1 MTTPPFKRILIANRG
16 EIAIR
21 IARAAADLNIET
33 VAIYPDDDATSLHV
47 RRADAAQ
54 RIKGQGAASYLN
66 IEEVIR
72 AAVETKSDAIHPGY
86 GFLSESAAF
95 ARACASAEIVFIG
108 PTPEALALFGDKA
121 AARELA
127 RKAGVPLAR
136 GTARATTLD
145 EAKAF
150 LASLGA
156 GRGLI
161 VKAVAGGGGRGM
173 RVVHSE
179 DQLADAYNR
188 AASEAKAA
196 FGSDELYVEELISP
210 ARHVEVQV
218 IADRNGDVAHLFE
231 RECSLQRR
239 FQKVVEIAPFPGMD
253 ENARAEMTKTALK
266 LARAGAIHTV
276 CTFEFLVGS
285 DSRFVFMEANPRIQ
299 VEHTVTEE
307 VLGIDLVR
315 TQIELA
321 AGRTLAAL
329 GLTQAAIKRPE
340 GIAIELR
347 INMEKV
353 GPDGSASPTG
363 GTLTAFDAPGGHGIR
378 VETSGYAGYL
388 TSSRYD
394 SLLAKLIVHSPSDR
408 LDLAFD
414 RAYRALC
421 EFRIEGVETNIGFLL
436 SLLRDDRIKANTF
449 DTAFIE
455 QNAARLLE
463 MSDHPKRY
471 VAGVTVSK
479 DLGVSAIDQPDDTV
493 AVNSP
498 LTGRLVS
505 YDVVV
510 GDLVRA
516 ETVVAIVEAMKMEQ
530 VVHAGVTGTVRAL
543 TTEADQTVLA
553 NAPLLFIEPGDHEA
567 GVDDAVEQEDSA
579 AVRADLFD
587 VLERHRNLTDEHR
600 PDAVER
606 RRRTGQRTARE
617 NIEHLCDPGSFVEYG
632 ALAVAAQRR
641 RRTTEE
647 LIAISPADG
656 LVAGLGTVNAKQFG
670 EIGARC
676 MVLSYDYTV
685 FAGTQ
690 GFMGHKKMDRLL
702 HLADEWSLPLIVFA
716 EGGGG
721 RPGETDYMG
730 VAGLDMPSFRLLARL
745 SGKAPTIA
753 IVSGRCFAGNAAVAG
768 SCDLIIATR
777 NANLGMGGPAMI
789 EGGGLGRFLPEEVG
803 PADVQTA
810 NGVIDILVTD
820 EEAAVEAAQRYLSYF
835 QGPVSDWSCTDQLP
849 LRNAVPE
856 NRMRAY
862 DVRKVIERLADQN
875 SVLELRPTYGIG
887 IVTALVRIE
896 GQAVGLFANNP
907 RHLGG
912 AIDAEAADK
921 AARFV
926 ELCESYGLP
935 IVSLC
940 DTPGFMVGP
949 EAEKT
954 ALVRRVARMFVGAA
968 NITVPFLTIV
978 LRKGYGL
985 GAQAMAGGSTIT
997 PFFTIAWPTGEF
1009 GGMGIEGAVNLAYR
1023 KELAAIEDPIAR
1035 QEKYAQHVKEL
1046 YDEGKATNMASF
1058 LEIDG
1063 VIDPAVS
1070 RHWICRA
1077 LRSVSIPVKGDA
1089 KRRPFVTPR

>member
-1 MTTPPFKRILIANRG
+1 MLIANRG

-21 IARAAADLNIET
+21 IARAAADLGIET
-33 VAIYPDDDATSLHV
+33 VAIYPGDDAASLHV
-47 RRADAAQ
+47 KRADVA
-54 RIKGQGAASYLN
+54 RCIDGQGAAAYLD
-66 IEEVIR
+66 IQQVIR
-72 AAVETKSDAIHPGY
+72 AAAETNSDAIHPGY
-86 GFLSESAAF
+86 GFLSENAGF
-95 ARACASAEIVFIG
+95 ARACFAAGIVFVG
-108 PTPEALALFGDKA
+108 PTPEALTLFGDKA

-127 RKAGVPLAR
+127 RRNGVPLAR
-136 GTARATTLD
+136 GTTQATTLD

-150 LASLGA
+150 LTSLGA
-156 GRGLI
+156 GRGLMI
-161 VKAVAGGGGRGM
+161 KAVAGGGGRGM
-173 RVVHSE
+173 RVAHTA
-179 DQLADAYNR
+179 DQLADAYSR

-218 IADRNGDVAHLFE
+218 IADCNGDAAHLFE

-253 ENARAEMTKTALK
+253 DSVRAEMAETALK
-266 LARAGAIHTV
+266 LARAGGVHTV
-276 CTFEFLVGS
+276 CTFEFLVGE

-307 VLGIDLVR
+307 VLGVDLVK

-321 AGRTLAAL
+321 AGRTLASL
-329 GLTQAAIKRPE
+329 GLTQAVIKKPE
-340 GIAIELR
+340 GIAVELR
-347 INMEKV
+347 INMEKI
-353 GPDGSASPTG
+353 GPDGGASPTG
-363 GTLTAFDAPGGHGIR
+363 GVLTAFDPPGGKGIR
-378 VETSGYAGYL
+378 IETSGYAGYL

-408 LDLAFD
+408 LETALD

-421 EFRIEGVETNIGFLL
+421 EFRIEGVETNIEFLQ
-436 SLLRDDRIKANTF
+436 SLLRDSRIKENAF
-449 DTAFIE
+449 DTGFIE
-455 QNAARLLE
+455 KNAAELLNVK
-463 MSDHPKRY
+463 DHPKRY
-471 VAGVTVSK
+471 VGGSVASGKATATTV
-479 DLGVSAIDQPDDTV
+479 DQPDDTI

-505 YDVVV
+505 YDVAI
-510 GDLVRA
+510 GDLVGA
-516 ETVVAIVEAMKMEQ
+516 ESVVAIVEAMKMEQ
-530 VVHAGVTGTVRAL
+530 VVHAGVAGIVRAL
-543 TTEADQTVLA
+543 ATETDQTVLA
-553 NAPLLFIEPGDHEA
+553 NAPLLFIEPSDHENNA
-567 GVDDAVEQEDSA
+567 EDAIEKEDGGA
-579 AVRADLFD
+579 IRTDLSE
-587 VLERHRNLTDEHR
+587 VLERHHNLMDERR
-600 PDAVER
+600 PDAVAR

-617 NIEHLCDPGSFVEYG
+617 NIAHLCDSDSFVEYG
-632 ALAVAAQRR
+632 ALAIAAQRR
-641 RRTTEE
+641 RRSTEE

-656 LVAGLGTVNAKQFG
+656 LVAGIGTVNAEQFG
-670 EIGARC
+670 ETGARC
-676 MVLSYDYTV
+676 VVLSYDYTV

-702 HLADEWSLPLIVFA
+702 HLADQWSLPLIVFA

-730 VAGLDMPSFRLLARL
+730 VAGLDMPSFRLLAKL

-768 SCDLIIATR
+768 SCDLIIATK

-789 EGGGLGRFLPEEVG
+789 EGGGLGRFSPEEVG

-810 NGVIDILVTD
+810 NGVIDILVAD
-820 EEAAVEAAQRYLSYF
+820 EAEAVEAAQRYLSYF
-835 QGPVSDWSCTDQLP
+835 QGSLPTWSSADQLP

-862 DVRKVIERLADQN
+862 DVRKVIDRLADQG
-875 SVLELRPTYGIG
+875 SVLELRPTYGVG
-887 IVTALVRIE
+887 IMTTLVRIE
-896 GQAVGLFANNP
+896 GQPVGLFANNP

-912 AIDAEAADK
+912 AIDAEAAEK
-921 AARFV
+921 AARFI
-926 ELCESYGLP
+926 ELCEAYGLP
-935 IVSLC
+935 ILSLC

-985 GAQAMAGGSTIT
+985 GAQAMAGGSTIA
-997 PFFTIAWPTGEF
+997 PFFTVAWPTGEF

-1023 KELAAIEDPIAR
+1023 KELAAIEDPVAR
-1035 QEKYAQHVKEL
+1035 QNAYAGYVQAL

-1063 VIDPAVS
+1063 VIDPAAS
-1070 RHWICRA
+1070 RHWIRRA
-1077 LRSVSIPVKGDA
+1077 LRSVSMPVKGGE

>member
-1 MTTPPFKRILIANRG
+1 MTISPFKRMLIANRG

-21 IARAAADLNIET
+21 VARAAADLGIET
-33 VAIYPDDDATSLHV
+33 VAIYPDDDAASLHV
-47 RRADAAQ
+47 KRADVAW
-54 RIKGQGAASYLN
+54 RIDGQGAAAYLD
-66 IEEVIR
+66 IQQVIR
-72 AAVETKSDAIHPGY
+72 AAVETDSDAIHPGY
-86 GFLSESAAF
+86 GFLSENAGF
-95 ARACASAEIVFIG
+95 ARACAEAGIVFIG
-108 PTPEALALFGDKA
+108 PTPEALTLFGDKA
-121 AARELA
+121 AARDLA
-127 RKAGVPLAR
+127 RRTGVPLAR
-136 GTARATTLD
+136 GTTRATTLD
-145 EAKAF
+145 EAGAF

-156 GRGLI
+156 GRGLMI
-161 VKAVAGGGGRGM
+161 KALAGGGGRGM
-173 RVVHSE
+173 RVVQTA
-179 DQLADAYNR
+179 DQLADAYGR

-196 FGSDELYVEELISP
+196 FGTDELYVEELISP
-210 ARHVEVQV
+210 ARHVEIQV
-218 IADRNGDVAHLFE
+218 IADRGGDVVHLFE

-239 FQKVVEIAPFPGMD
+239 FQKVVEIAPFPGLD
-253 ENARAEMTKTALK
+253 DGVRAEMAETALK
-266 LARAGAIHTV
+266 LARAAAVHTV
-276 CTFEFLVGS
+276 CTFEFLLGD

-299 VEHTVTEE
+299 VEHTVTED
-307 VLGIDLVR
+307 VLGVDLVK

-321 AGRTLAAL
+321 AGRTLASL
-329 GLTQAAIKRPE
+329 GLTQSAIGKPE

-353 GPDGSASPTG
+353 GPDGGASPTG
-363 GTLTAFDAPGGHGIR
+363 GVLSAFEAPGGKGIR
-378 VETSGYAGYL
+378 IETSGYAGYL

-394 SLLAKLIVHSPSDR
+394 SLLAKLIVHSPSD
-408 LDLAFD
+408 DLEAALD

-421 EFRIEGVETNIGFLL
+421 EFRIEGVETNLEFLQ
-436 SLLRDDRIKANTF
+436 SLLRDDRIRANVF
-449 DTAFIE
+449 DTGFIE
-455 QNAARLLE
+455 RNAAEILAVK
-463 MSDHPKRY
+463 DHPKRY
-471 VAGVTVSK
+471 VGGAAASGKTIAAT
-479 DLGVSAIDQPDDTV
+479 LDQPDDTI

-505 YDVVV
+505 YDVAV
-510 GDLVRA
+510 GDRVGA
-516 ETVVAIVEAMKMEQ
+516 ESVVAIVEAMKMEQ
-530 VVHAGVTGTVRAL
+530 VVHAGMAGTVRAL
-543 TTEADQTVLA
+543 TAATDQTVLA
-553 NAPLLFIEPGDHEA
+553 NAPLLFIEPGDQEGRSE
-567 GVDDAVEQEDSA
+567 GVIAKEDATA
-579 AVRADLFD
+579 IRPDLFE
-587 VLERHRNLTDEHR
+587 VLERHHNLLDERR
-600 PDAVER
+600 PDAVAR

-617 NIEHLCDPGSFVEYG
+617 NITHLCDPDSFVEYG

-641 RRTTEE
+641 RRSTEE

-656 LVAGLGTVNAKQFG
+656 LVAGIGTVNASQFG
-670 EIGARC
+670 ETGARC

-702 HLADEWSLPLIVFA
+702 HLADQWSLPLIVFA

-768 SCDLIIATR
+768 SCDLIIATK

-789 EGGGLGRFLPEEVG
+789 EGGGLGRFTPEEVG

-810 NGVIDILVTD
+810 NGVVDILVAD
-820 EEAAVEAAQRYLSYF
+820 EAEAVEAAQRYLSYF
-835 QGPVSDWSCTDQLP
+835 QGSLSDWSCADQLP
-849 LRNAVPE
+849 LRSAVPE

-862 DVRKVIERLADQN
+862 DVRKVIDRLADQD
-875 SVLELRPTYGIG
+875 SVLELRPTYGVG
-887 IVTALVRIE
+887 IITALIRIE

-912 AIDAEAADK
+912 AIDAEAAEK

-926 ELCESYGLP
+926 ELCEAYGFP

-949 EAEKT
+949 EAERT

-985 GAQAMAGGSTIT
+985 GAQAMAGGSTIA
-997 PFFTIAWPTGEF
+997 PFFTVAWPTGEF

-1023 KELAAIEDPIAR
+1023 KELAAIEDPVAR
-1035 QEKYAQHVKEL
+1035 QRAYAGYVQDL

-1063 VIDPAVS
+1063 VIDPAAS
-1070 RHWICRA
+1070 RHWIRRA
-1077 LRSVSIPVKGDA
+1077 LRSVPMPIKQAA